1 MSLKDTVAQTLI
13 DQKAIPRE
21 SHERIYRKADDSRF
35 GFIMV
40 LFAML
45 LVGAAVILLA
55 QKLIGV
61 WILLLLLLM
70 ALILVALGSFYI
82 SREIAQVAWKVI
94 LEGVIKI
101 IPLIRRR
108 NGTPN
113 SRTNTSSGGET
124 GPT

>member
-101 IPLIRRR
+101 IPLVRGKK

-113 SRTNTSSGGET
+113 SGNSR
-124 GPT
+124 